1 MKQTETGEV
10 PVPSQKAQK
19 GQELEDNYRQLYE
32 SSPIAYFT
40 ISQRGIVL
48 QVNDAAERLLG
59 FEASNMIRRN
69 INSFLPK
76 DLNARKTGN
85 MIVSELLQGKSFK
98 DVEMQMRKKDGKNLW
113 VSATAGPLGNSM
125 RPPRYGMM
133 ILDID
138 RRKTAEEREI
148 IERDRANL
156 YLEIVTH
163 DLNSVNQSILFAI
176 GLIEESVKLPDQ
188 LKTVIGEAQWNVRKS
203 ARMISNMRRL
213 IQLRENPPLRK
224 ETDLYPL
231 FTRAAQFVKVDFP
244 WKSIKINSNI
254 EEGKFIVAGHQFV
267 EDVLFNIIH
276 NSAMFDSSS
285 EVEVDVLAE
294 VIDKERVVRIE
305 FIDRGPGISE
315 QLKEFVFKRT
325 GSPEEQVVGRGL
337 GLTYVD
343 SIIENLDGEI
353 WVEDRVE
360 GDHTQG
366 TKFVCLLPAWKEDEQ
381 LPCGEQAC
389 IYFYRS
395 TECFWCE
402 PAHEILMSILEEVGV
417 AASTVEIVNLDDP
430 TVHLK
435 EEELPMLPYIKLCDI
450 ELSGFMSEPQVRQ
463 AVMRML
469 MKPCYH
475 NL

>member
-1 MKQTETGEV
+1 MPSREV
-10 PVPSQKAQK
+10 QKDL
-19 GQELEDNYRQLYE
+19 ELEDNYRQLYE

-59 FEASNMIRRN
+59 YEASNMVRRN

-76 DLNARKTGN
+76 ELNARKTGN

-98 DVEMQMRKKDGKNLW
+98 DVEMQMRRKDGKNLW

-125 RPPRYGMM
+125 KPPRFGMM
-133 ILDID
+133 VLDID
-138 RRKTAEEREI
+138 RRKTAEEREM

-156 YLEIVTH
+156 YLEVVTH

-176 GLIEESVKLPDQ
+176 GLIEESVKLPDH
-188 LKTVIGEAQWNVRKS
+188 LKTFIGEAQWNVRKS
-203 ARMISNMRRL
+203 ARMIANMRRL
-213 IQLRENPPLRK
+213 IQLRENPPQRK
-224 ETDLYPL
+224 KTDLHPL
-231 FTRAAQFVKVDFP
+231 FARAVEFVKVDFP
-244 WKSIKINSNI
+244 WKSIKVTSNI
-254 EEGKFIVAGHQFV
+254 TEGDFVISGHQFV
-267 EDVLFNIIH
+267 EDVIFNIIH

-285 EVEVDVLAE
+285 EVEVDVAAE
-294 VIDKERVVRIE
+294 VIDMESVVRVE
-305 FIDRGPGISE
+305 FNDRGPGIPD

-325 GSPEEQVVGRGL
+325 GSPENQVVGRGL

-343 SIIENLDGEI
+343 SIIENLGGEI

-360 GDHTQG
+360 GDYTQG
-366 TKFVCLLPAWKEDEQ
+366 AKFVCLLPAWEEDEP

-395 TECFWCE
+395 IECFWCE
-402 PAHEILMSILEEVGV
+402 PAYEILSSVLEEVGV
-417 AASTVEIVNLDDP
+417 ASSTVEVINLDDP
-430 TVHLK
+430 AVHLK
-435 EEELPMLPYIKLCDI
+435 KEELPVLPYVKLCDI

-469 MKPCYH
+469 MKPCYY